1 MLDNILECLG
11 AGYTDPEAITEY
23 VTRKMGLSACDVL
36 AESERRRE
44 VIENLQVILGC
55 LTENQQKILLMTGA
69 GYTVREMEE
78 VTGIT
83 HQTMVEC
90 RQGIPARLL
99 KYSDECRIEKLAEQ
113 IERLEAKGK
122 LGRKYQELRN
132 EYESRHAV
140 REALKNLFVIL
151 TPPEST
157 KEADGGVSMPAY
169 SFERAM
175 NVETGMKKGIE
186 DGRHVMKTVSKC
198 KIPEYFSDTFGQKF
212 VCCTLCATCKRKK
225 DVSGRRDYG
234 KYGLEN

>member
-69 GYTVREMEE
+69 GYTQDEIAKSINVSQQG
-78 VTGIT
+78 VGKVKSGIST
-83 HQTMVEC
+83 
-90 RQGIPARLL
+90 RLL
-99 KYSDECRIEKLAEQ
+99 KYSDEGRIEKLAEQ
-113 IERLEAKGK
+113 IESLEAKGK
-122 LGRKYQELRN
+122 LGRKYHELRN

-157 KEADGGVSMPAY
+157 KEADRGVSMPAY

-175 NVETGMKKGIE
+175 NVETGMRKGVE

-198 KIPEYFSDTFGQKF
+198 KIPEYFSDTFGQEF